1 MIIKNVLKAFTLE
14 PRANS
19 VECGVIAA
27 IVGTA
32 LFSAML
38 ALSQP
43 VPVAHE
49 VVTSRV
55 AAASHN

>member
-1 MIIKNVLKAFTLE
+1 MIIKNVLKLFTLE
-14 PRANS
+14 PRANA

-32 LFSAML
+32 LLSAML

-49 VVTSRV
+49 VSTSRV
-55 AAASHN
+55 TTTSHH

>member
-1 MIIKNVLKAFTLE
+1 MMIKNVLKLFALE

-32 LFSAML
+32 LLSAML

-49 VVTSRV
+49 VATSRV
-55 AAASHN
+55 TAASHN